1 MEFWNTS
8 PSGRKSAFGP
18 TRAAQR
24 RRIATSFLIALGC
37 AACSDSKEPTPA
49 TGPGAAGPV
58 DADGSASSS
67 SPARAGTGEQ
77 LAADQLARERATK
90 FFALG
95 ENGRALEALKPLFE
109 RKDATETDAV
119 DGAVLELALGD
130 EKGVERLK
138 RVLAANPNSARAH
151 YVLGVWDMQ
160 MGEFASAEAHLRKV
174 RELAPDDVPTKLLLA
189 ETLENTKL
197 DEAEA
202 LYRAVQQRGVD
213 QAGSWY
219 VLAIFRLSGV
229 LMTKPGSDAEIE
241 RFNAERFALL
251 KEKEE
256 LEARGIKAPQDE
268 DKWRGNLGK
277 VAAPPPT
284 PGAGAKLAASPT
296 FAAAETLL
304 PEFANA
310 EVAELDA
317 DDDCKPDLLARSAD
331 GALRL
336 ALSRGATWQVETL
349 ASGALAACAFDFGN
363 DDDLDVAYVAAQAA
377 GGELRLSEAVR
388 DPNTKTVVW
397 RTRDAA
403 LFELPGVAESALAG
417 ASIVPVD
424 YDHEGDLD
432 LVLVGAFGTRLLRS
446 DGAEKPGGK
455 FTDVTAEAGLAPTR
469 SFAWCVPED
478 YDTDQDVDL
487 LFGGASTFLA
497 SNLRGGKFE
506 DQTPRLAGF
515 ASSLPAIV
523 ADFDHDSRPDLW
535 SPAAPNVLWFGRPS
549 AKFERRELALAT
561 DTAAEPWNRAALVD
575 LDLDGFFDVVG
586 TGANGL
592 AVRRALGW
600 PGGGASEPLSL
611 GGATATGAFVVGD
624 YDADLKPDVLVA
636 TTAGVAIAR
645 GAAQFGGAVRLKSL
659 GKKDNRRGIGSIVE
673 VRAGGRYQRLY
684 WRGEARLVGVGD
696 AKELDWHRTLWP
708 DGSFQWMK
716 SVALGD
722 RTCLPDAL
730 KEFEQGDALRGS
742 CPFLYT
748 WNGTRNVFVSDVLGI
763 TPLGLPMAPG
773 MLVPPDHDEYVLVRG
788 DQLAPKDG
796 IFELHFT
803 EELRE
808 VTYLDRVRLDVIDHP
823 AGTEIFPNELFTF
836 PPFPT
841 PHVHTVREPLAPLR
855 ATGSDGRDWTQAL
868 AANDEDFAVP
878 FTPAPAQFRG
888 LANPHFLELEFDPAR
903 VADAKKLRLFLNGWF
918 FWTDASVNV
927 ASAYD
932 PEQEFVPP
940 IVQVP
945 DGQGGWKDAGPPIG
959 FPAGKTKTMVIDAEA
974 LLRRDDPRIRIFS
987 TLRLYW
993 DSIRLGVDADDAP
1006 YTEVALEPASAVLWR
1021 RGFSAPLVDGK
1032 PNQPERFDWDH
1043 LAAYPSW
1050 NPHPGLYTKYGECLP
1065 LVTRID
1071 DRFVILASGDA
1082 LTVRFDARALP
1093 PPKPG
1098 FVRDY
1103 FLFLDGWAKDRDP
1116 NTVEALFVEPLPF
1129 HGMSG
1134 YPYGPNER
1142 FPDDAEHR
1150 VWRKEWNTRSAEPW
1164 IRSFAE
1170 GEPRLAAAPAAQA
1183 AGPSAA
1189 PSTSPSNATIA
1200 PRN

>member
-1 MEFWNTS
+1 MEFWTTP
-8 PSGRKSAFGP
+8 PSGRTNASAP
-18 TRAAQR
+18 TPRTKRTRFAAP
-24 RRIATSFLIALGC
+24 LLLALGC
-37 AACSDSKEPTPA
+37 AACSDSKESTPA
-49 TGPGAAGPV
+49 APAGGAQPAAPATPGTP
-58 DADGSASSS
+58 S
-67 SPARAGTGEQ
+67 GTSTPEQ

-95 ENGRALEALKPLFE
+95 ENGRALEALKPLLE
-109 RKDATETDAV
+109 RKDLQETDAV
-119 DGAVLELALGD
+119 DGAILELALGD

-151 YVLGVWDMQ
+151 FVLGVWDMQ
-160 MGEFASAEAHLRKV
+160 MGEFAEAEAHLRRV

-202 LYRAVQQRGVD
+202 LYRSVQQRGVD

-229 LMTKPGSDAEIE
+229 LMTKPGSDADVE

-277 VAAPPPT
+277 LTAPPPT
-284 PGAGAKLAASPT
+284 SGSGAKLAALPT

-304 PEFANA
+304 PEFADA
-310 EVAELDA
+310 ELFELDA
-317 DDDCKPDLLARSAD
+317 DDDCKPDLLARSTD
-331 GALRL
+331 GTLRL

-349 ASGALAACAFDFGN
+349 ASGALAARAFDFGN
-363 DDDLDVAYVAAQAA
+363 DDDLDVAYLAAGAA
-377 GGELRLSEAVR
+377 GGELRLVEAVR
-388 DPNTKTVVW
+388 DPQSKSVTW
-397 RTRDAA
+397 QPRDAA
-403 LFELPGVAESALAG
+403 LSELAGSTTEALAG

-455 FTDVTAEAGLAPTR
+455 FTDVTAEAGLPANGR
-469 SFAWCVPED
+469 FAWCVPED

-487 LFGGASTFLA
+487 LFGGASSWLA

-506 DQTPRLAGF
+506 DQTARLAGF
-515 ASSLPAIV
+515 ASQLPALV
-523 ADFDHDSRPDLW
+523 ADFDHDARPDLW
-535 SPAAPNVLWFGRPS
+535 SPATPNVLWFGRPS
-549 AKFERRELALAT
+549 AKFERRELGLA
-561 DTAAEPWNRAALVD
+561 DAAAAPPWTRAAIVD

-586 TGANGL
+586 SGPAGL
-592 AVRRALGW
+592 VVRRALGW
-600 PGGGASEPLSL
+600 PGCGASEALAL
-611 GGATATGAFVVGD
+611 EAATPAGTIVVAD
-624 YDADLKPDVLVA
+624 YDADLKPDVLVP
-636 TTAGVAIAR
+636 TASGVALAR
-645 GAAQFGGAVRLKSL
+645 GKEHFGGAVRLKSL
-659 GKKDNRRGIGSIVE
+659 GKKDNRRGIGAIVE
-673 VRAGGRYQRLY
+673 VRAGGRYQRHY

-696 AKELDWHRTLWP
+696 AQELDWHRTLWP

-796 IFELHFT
+796 FFELHFT

-808 VTYLDRVRLDVIDHP
+808 VTYLDRLRLDVIDHP
-823 AGTEIFPNELFTF
+823 AGTEVFPNELFTF
-836 PPFPT
+836 PPFPA
-841 PHVHTVREPLAPLR
+841 PHVHTVREPLVPLR
-855 ATGSDGRDWTQAL
+855 ATGSDGRDWTKAL

-903 VADAKKLRLFLNGWF
+903 VADAKHLRLFLNGWF

-945 DGQGGWKDAGPPIG
+945 DGQGGWRDAGPPIG
-959 FPAGKTKTMVIDAEA
+959 FPAGKTKTMVIDAEK
-974 LLRRDDPRIRIFS
+974 LVRRDDPRIRIFS

-1006 YTEVALEPASAVLWR
+1006 YGQVSLEPASAALWR
-1021 RGFSAPLVDGK
+1021 RGFSAPLIDGK
-1032 PNQPERFDWDH
+1032 PNQPERFDWDR

-1065 LVTRID
+1065 LVTAID

-1082 LTVRFDARALP
+1082 LTVRFDARSLP
-1093 PPKPG
+1093 PPAPG
-1098 FVRDY
+1098 LVRDY

-1134 YPYGPNER
+1134 YPYGPDEH

-1150 VWRKEWNTRSAEPW
+1150 AWRQEWNTRSAEPW

-1170 GEPRLAAAPAAQA
+1170 GEPRLAAQP
-1183 AGPSAA
+1183 AGPLV